1 MKRIFITFFIATL
14 FISCE
19 DQLDRAPVDVLI
31 NSTAFETVDD
41 IDAAVN
47 GIYTAFNPNN
57 LLDINEIFTDNCR
70 LGFDSGGQKLNILNQ
85 IVNTQT
91 NSAGI
96 WINRYSTAN
105 NCNRVIEA
113 GEIVTVL
120 DGEQNRFDNLLAQAY
135 AMRAFMHYDLLLYY
149 GEDTTNP
156 NALGVPYQDFVSAT
170 EAPAR
175 LTTQETV
182 DKILADLSTASS
194 LLDDS
199 ITAKD
204 RISENFITFLRAR
217 LALITNDWN
226 GVISNTN
233 TIINNFSLADQTQ
246 YLQMFTG
253 DQDQTEVIYAYD
265 NVNGF
270 NRNIAGEFIFT
281 GTGGNFIGMAD
292 GLFDLLEA
300 EFLTNNDIRFETFT
314 RDTDAPEENTIDK
327 YPAIAG
333 TYINDFK
340 LFRVSEAYL
349 MRAEAHARLG
359 NFGAAANDVQAIR
372 NARRATS
379 DSATPYSN
387 LVNAIE
393 DIAFERRLELCFEGH
408 RYVDLKRYR
417 NILNVGIE
425 RDPRDCEGNI
435 PCSLSPNDRRWVLPI
450 PVIELNGNPN
460 IVQNPQWLN

>member
-1 MKRIFITFFIATL
+1 MKRIFLTFFIATL
-14 FISCE
+14 FVSCE

-41 IDAAVN
+41 IEAAVN
-47 GIYTAFNPNN
+47 GIYTSYNPNAV
-57 LLDINEIFTDNCR
+57 LDINEIFTDNCR

-85 IVNTQT
+85 IVNTLT

-96 WINRYSTAN
+96 WVSRYSTAN

-113 GEIVTVL
+113 GEIVTV
-120 DGEQNRFDNLLAQAY
+120 GSNEQNKFDNLLAEAY
-135 AMRAFMHYDLLLYY
+135 AMRALVHYDLLLYY

-156 NALGVPYQDFVSAT
+156 SALGVPYQDFVSAT
-170 EAPAR
+170 EAPTR
-175 LTTQETV
+175 LNTQETV
-182 DKILADLSTASS
+182 DKIKADLDTASS

-204 RISENFITFLRAR
+204 RVSESFITFLRAR
-217 LALITNDWN
+217 LALITEDWN
-226 GVISNTN
+226 GVIANTN
-233 TIINNFSLADQTQ
+233 PIINNFSLANQSQ
-246 YLQMFTG
+246 YQLMFLG

-270 NRNIAGEFIFT
+270 NRNVAGEFIFT

-300 EFLTNNDIRFETFT
+300 ESINNNDIRFEVNT
-314 RDTDAPEENTIDK
+314 RDSDAPEENTINK
-327 YPAIAG
+327 YPAISG

-340 LFRVSEAYL
+340 LFRASEAYL
-349 MRAEAHARLG
+349 MRAEANARLG
-359 NFGAAANDVQAIR
+359 NFGAAANDVQAVR
-372 NARRATS
+372 NARRASEDT
-379 DSATPYSN
+379 AEAYSN
-387 LVNAIE
+387 LTTAIE

-417 NILNVGIE
+417 SILNEGIE

-435 PCSLSPNDRRWVLPI
+435 PCSLPVNDRKWVLPI
-450 PVIELNGNPN
+450 PQTELNGNPN
-460 IVQNPQWLN
+460 IVQNPQWL